1 MSISREDLIDH
12 LSGLT
17 VLELSEIISDLE
29 EKWGVSAAAVA
40 AAPAAAGG
48 GDAGGAAAAA
58 EQTEFNVVI
67 LEAGAKKMAVIKA
80 VRGMTTLG
88 LKEAKTLVET
98 AGGVVREAV
107 SKDDAEEAKKVL
119 EAAGAKVE
127 LK

>member
-1 MSISREDLIDH
+1 
-12 LSGLT
+12 
-17 VLELSEIISDLE
+17 
-29 EKWGVSAAAVA
+29 
-40 AAPAAAGG
+40 
-48 GDAGGAAAAA
+48 
-58 EQTEFNVVI
+58 
-67 LEAGAKKMAVIKA
+67 KMAVIKA